1 MARIIRGTVFA
12 IPFREGSVMN
22 TANRVPTG
30 RRQSD
35 DSNAVSRRVG
45 VIWLGETHT
54 GRYRVPNVVLDIS
67 PDGAKLQS
75 DLQLLGQVDRFRL
88 SVQGMAPVDCMPVWQ
103 RDGRVGVRFVGGPAP
118 TMAMLDDMVGSPV
131 LTA

>member
-1 MARIIRGTVFA
+1 M
-12 IPFREGSVMN
+12 
-22 TANRVPTG
+22 
-30 RRQSD
+30 
-35 DSNAVSRRVG
+35 
-45 VIWLGETHT
+45 
-54 GRYRVPNVVLDIS
+54 PNVVLDIS

-131 LTA
+131 ADCLKRFAARYALSGVGLSAGGAIWNVAVVRHVIEKLPTAATSAIRCSNPMVFSAAA